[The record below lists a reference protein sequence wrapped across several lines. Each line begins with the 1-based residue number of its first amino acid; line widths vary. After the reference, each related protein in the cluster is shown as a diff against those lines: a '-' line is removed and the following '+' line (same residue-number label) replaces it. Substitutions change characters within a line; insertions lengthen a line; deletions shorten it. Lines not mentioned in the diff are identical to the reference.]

1 MADIGD
7 DLKELLEC
15 GVAIV
20 IGTQDGS
27 CVPEIARG
35 WGLQVLP
42 DRRTVEVCVGMPSS
56 GRTLENLERNGRI
69 AVTCVRPTN
78 YRQVQLKG
86 REARALEPT
95 AEDVERVSRHRA
107 AFALEVD
114 HVGIAAAL
122 APKFWEHDT
131 GPLVKVRFAVE
142 EAYDQTPGPQAG
154 RPL

>member
-1 MADIGD
+1 VARIDD
-7 DLKELLEC
+7 DLRELLEC

-20 IGTQDGS
+20 IGTQDGA

-35 WGLQVLP
+35 WGLHVLD

-56 GRTLENLERNGRI
+56 ARTLENLARNGRI

-95 AEDVERVSRHRA
+95 PEDVARVESHRA
-107 AFALEVD
+107 AFAQEVD

-122 APKFWEHDT
+122 APGFWEHDT

-142 EAYDQTPGPQAG
+142 DAYDQTPGPQAG
-154 RPL
+154 RAL